1 MVLKNSAL
9 LNHSCQYVG
18 LILHQMAGWFPEYC
32 VRDSIALAVQCE
44 KMFVKCCISQG
55 KDA

>member
-44 KMFVKCCISQG
+44 KMVVKWCISQG